1 MVQEGKEICQ
11 SLRLEVTGCDTKSR
25 NRQTR
30 QDDDES
36 EHGRETLLY
45 RNHTPDRQALGS
57 RALFF
62 PDSLPACVSAS
73 YYFWERAALLHVSD
87 CSNYCAGV
95 CV

>member
-25 NRQTR
+25 NRQSR
-30 QDDDES
+30 QDDDGS

-45 RNHTPDRQALGS
+45 RNHTPDRHSGVVRCS
-57 RALFF
+57 
-62 PDSLPACVSAS
+62 SLTPCLLVPVS

-95 CV
+95 RV